1 MTEITWT
8 LRTFQI
14 SDLTDYAKNPRM
26 LSKEQFAHL
35 KKSMDKF
42 GLIDKPIINADAAH
56 TVIGGHQ
63 RLHVLRS
70 EGVKAVECWYPSREL
85 DEREVEELNIRL
97 NKNTGSWE
105 MDILANQWDVG
116 DLLEWGFK
124 GYELGM
130 PEGINDPNA
139 EWKGMPEFNDDGEA
153 IKSIAVHFKTID
165 DIARFS
171 ELIGQKIGD
180 KTHFIWFPER
190 ERENRKDK
198 VIVSES

>member
-14 SDLTDYAKNPRM
+14 SELTDYAKNPRM

-70 EGVKAVECWYPSREL
+70 EGVRAVECWYPSREL

-116 DLLEWGFK
+116 NLLEWGFTK
-124 GYELGM
+124 NELQFFGNE
-130 PEGINDPNA
+130 PEKTQPD
-139 EWKGMPEFNDDGEA
+139 E
-153 IKSIAVHFKTID
+153 IKEQFMILIECENEQTQVELLD
-165 DIARFS
+165 RFS
-171 ELIGQKIGD
+171 GEGLKCRALI
-180 KTHFIWFPER
+180 
-190 ERENRKDK
+190 
-198 VIVSES
+198 S